1 MIQGTPC
8 VKAGGGTS
16 TLNMSQYINVVDK
29 DSLMAAWACGQGPNK
44 TKCIIPNVVID
55 YGQGEY
61 AARDLVGYLQR
72 ISYEDGSGLS
82 FEISMY
88 INCTKMEDEPEMEL
102 VHGYLDLR
110 KTKNN
115 NTQVIVGDNNIQVS
129 GNMTLNDSVVIRD

>member
-1 MIQGTPC
+1 
-8 VKAGGGTS
+8 
-16 TLNMSQYINVVDK
+16 
-29 DSLMAAWACGQGPNK
+29 MAAWACGQGPNK
-44 TKCIIPNVVID
+44 TKCIIPNVVVE
-55 YGQGEY
+55 YGDVGKY

-88 INCTKMEDEPEMEL
+88 VNCTKMEGEPEMEL
-102 VHGYLDLR
+102 VSGYLDLR

-115 NTQVIVGDNNIQVS
+115 KTQVIVGDNNIQVS